1 MRIAAPRLRSLLCL
15 VVVATSWAAPPRAHG
30 QPVTTVAR
38 AGWRV
43 GGNVNA
49 VARLGNVLYLGGN
62 FRGVAPEGNVAAGVL
77 AVDATSGLPG
87 PAAKLNGN
95 VLAIESDG
103 AGGWYAGG
111 NFVEAVSGGTP
122 QSRIRL
128 VHLLPNG
135 DLDPAFA
142 PTADGGPVRAFEL
155 VPGVGL
161 FVGGDF
167 TGLNGSA
174 RERVGLLN
182 ATTGALEPWTYTV
195 AGTNASVRA
204 LAHDAGALVIGG
216 TFATVNGT
224 VRTNLAVVSATANG
238 QLGPGAPVDGLV
250 EALMVAPT
258 GTVYIGGGFGNVL
271 SAPRSR
277 LARATLDRRHPDAR
291 ARPLESWR

>member
-15 VVVATSWAAPPRAHG
+15 VVVATSWAAPPGAHG

-49 VARLGNVLYLGGN
+49 TARLGNVLYLGGN

-95 VLAIESDG
+95 VLAIEPDG
-103 AGGWYAGG
+103 AGGWYVGG
-111 NFVEAVSGGTP
+111 NFVEAVIGGTP
-122 QSRIRL
+122 QPRVRL

-135 DLDPAFA
+135 DLDPAFTA
-142 PTADGGPVRAFEL
+142 SADGGPVRALEF

-167 TGLNGSA
+167 TGLNGSS
-174 RERVGLLN
+174 RNRVGLVESRDRR
-182 ATTGALEPWTYTV
+182 ATGLELLGHRCGLRRRADGARPRLRQR
-195 AGTNASVRA
+195 RA
-204 LAHDAGALVIGG
+204 AHRRRLRHGGHHDAH
-216 TFATVNGT
+216 
-224 VRTNLAVVSATANG
+224 
-238 QLGPGAPVDGLV
+238 Q
-250 EALMVAPT
+250 
-258 GTVYIGGGFGNVL
+258 
-271 SAPRSR
+271 PRGR
-277 LARATLDRRHPDAR
+277 ERHC
-291 ARPLESWR
+291 